1 MIPDAFFDSWEY
13 DSSWVFQRSL
23 LWFYPSPSS
32 PVLNSR
38 SLESPPPFPFP
49 WLCHSCG
56 CSPPSHS
63 LATVPLHCPGFCSY
77 SRMYI
82 LLMRGHVSF
91 VFRGLGCHSVGS
103 FIVLYI
109 DLQKNPSHLFE
120 THTSSSGAHYTL
132 SAHGRCH
139 TDPPLTPKLLLP
151 AHLEPVLATQLLQD
165 PSSPLP
171 SPLFFLLFFL
181 LLLSLACLSLPS
193 SLSTAFFLAARK
205 WTHCSPRW
213 SRLTFA
219 VPQWS
224 PLAMD

>member
-1 MIPDAFFDSWEY
+1 M
-13 DSSWVFQRSL
+13 
-23 LWFYPSPSS
+23 
-32 PVLNSR
+32 
-38 SLESPPPFPFP
+38 
-49 WLCHSCG
+49 
-56 CSPPSHS
+56 
-63 LATVPLHCPGFCSY
+63 VPLHCPGFCSY

-91 VFRGLGCHSVGS
+91 VFRGLGCHSVRS

-109 DLQKNPSHLFE
+109 DLQMTKSPVRNS
-120 THTSSSGAHYTL
+120 HTSSRGAHYML

-139 TDPPLTPKLLLP
+139 TDPPLTPP
-151 AHLEPVLATQLLQD
+151 AHLEPVLATQFLQG

-181 LLLSLACLSLPS
+181 LLLPLPCLSLPS
-193 SLSTAFFLAARK
+193 SLYCLLSSCPEVN
-205 WTHCSPRW
+205 HCSPRW
-213 SRLTFA
+213 SGLTFA